1 MFKRGDFVRL
11 PGAHNPRIIGIVTSA
26 SDDNLTHAEICMV
39 AWPKA
44 SAPVWEFGSVL
55 ASAPNPT
62 GVFPE
67 MILDEYDTIR
77 IKYDAPMLWP
87 EEVSCPTRR

>member
-11 PGAHNPRIIGIVTSA
+11 PRAHNPRIIGIVVS
-26 SDDNLTHAEICMV
+26 SDDNLAHTEICMV

-44 SAPVWEFGSVL
+44 GYPVWEFGSMLVL
-55 ASAPNPT
+55 APNPT

-67 MILDEYDTIR
+67 MILDEYDAIR
-77 IKYDAPMLWP
+77 IKYEPPMLWP
-87 EEVSCPTRR
+87 EELL